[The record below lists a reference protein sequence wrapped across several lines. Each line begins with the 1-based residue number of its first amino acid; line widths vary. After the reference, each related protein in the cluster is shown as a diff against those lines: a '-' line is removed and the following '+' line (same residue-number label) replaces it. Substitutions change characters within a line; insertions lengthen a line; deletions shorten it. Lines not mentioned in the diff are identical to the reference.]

1 MVVGIQFKAVF
12 TIVYLH
18 HRFAFSRNGQPTI
31 VPIPNPNVTIGR
43 ARQMSATDILR
54 VNRLYNCSTYLFTY
68 VAYCPPSFHACM
80 RAYKHIY
87 LIF

>member
-43 ARQMSATDILR
+43 ATQMSATDILR
-54 VNRLYNCSTYLFTY
+54 VNRLYGCSTYLFTY
-68 VAYCPPSFHACM
+68 VAYCPPSFRACV
-80 RAYKHIY
+80 RACVHISTF
-87 LIF
+87 I